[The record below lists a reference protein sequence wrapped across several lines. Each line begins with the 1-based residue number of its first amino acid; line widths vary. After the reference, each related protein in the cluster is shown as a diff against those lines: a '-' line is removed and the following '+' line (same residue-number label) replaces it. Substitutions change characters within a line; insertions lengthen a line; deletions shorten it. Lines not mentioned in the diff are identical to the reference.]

1 MTVTRFQDL
10 PLAQRDR
17 SWDSDAAERR
27 VRKWAGAEDK
37 PNERYRKAFLWYDG
51 EKSDRFTAY
60 KLPIADVIDGELRA
74 VPRGVMAAGN
84 VLEGARGGV
93 DVPRDDIPRLR
104 HHLERYY
111 EKLGDAP
118 PWRKAA

>member
-10 PLAQRDR
+10 PLADRDR
-17 SWDSDAAERR
+17 RWDGDEAERR
-27 VRKWAGAEDK
+27 VRRWAKAEEK
-37 PNERYRKAFLWYDG
+37 PNARYRRAFLWYDG
-51 EKSDRFTAY
+51 EKSDQFTAY
-60 KLPIADVIDGELRA
+60 KLPIADVVDGELRA

-93 DVPRDDIPRLR
+93 DVPQRDVTRLR

-111 EKLGDAP
+111 AKMDDAP